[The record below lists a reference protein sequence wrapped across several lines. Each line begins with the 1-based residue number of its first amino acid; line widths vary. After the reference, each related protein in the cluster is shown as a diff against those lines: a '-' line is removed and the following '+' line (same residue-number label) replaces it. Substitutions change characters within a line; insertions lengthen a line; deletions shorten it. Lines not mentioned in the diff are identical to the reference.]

1 MATVTSAAPA
11 SAPEPPGHQCA
22 CAARRTSSGP
32 VLPAGSTRANGLG
45 VLTGSGN
52 GWSLGPAPRPSWRLE
67 AAPQDGTEVPVQL
80 PGSRAE
86 LWRPPCPPS
95 SFRSREGDRGSAAA
109 ELRGA
114 GGGLVAR
121 TWPGGAAPPSSGLSR
136 PRTGGR
142 GRAVPLRL
150 ARACQGAGRSPG
162 GDRRGSW
169 RALPTPAVGHW
180 RKVACCCPHSS
191 ESLGRACVRSS
202 LPTRPPR
209 SVSGHTCRN

>member
-32 VLPAGSTRANGLG
+32 VLPAGSTPANGLG
-45 VLTGSGN
+45 VRTGSGN

-150 ARACQGAGRSPG
+150 AGEGLPGGRPIPGGGGSARELASAAHPGRGTLEEGGLLLPAQLGESGAGM
-162 GDRRGSW
+162 
-169 RALPTPAVGHW
+169 
-180 RKVACCCPHSS
+180 C
-191 ESLGRACVRSS
+191 
-202 LPTRPPR
+202 
-209 SVSGHTCRN
+209 